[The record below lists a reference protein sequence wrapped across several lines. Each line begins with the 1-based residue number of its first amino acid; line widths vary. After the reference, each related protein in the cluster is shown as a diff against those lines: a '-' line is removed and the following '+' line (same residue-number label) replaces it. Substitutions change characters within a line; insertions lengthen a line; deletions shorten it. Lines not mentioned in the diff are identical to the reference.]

1 MKYLV
6 LLGRILFALL
16 FVMAGFGHFTKAE
29 IGYAESAG
37 VPMASVVVPFSGI
50 LAIVGGLSIA
60 AGYKAK
66 WGAWLIVLF
75 LIPVTFAMHAF
86 WKVTDPQMAQ
96 MQQAHFFKNISMLG
110 AALFTTQMGSGPV
123 SLKD

>member
-1 MKYLV
+1 MKYIV
-6 LLGRILFALL
+6 LLGRILFALI
-16 FVMAGFGHFTKAE
+16 FVVAAFGHFTKAE

-37 VPMASVVVPFSGI
+37 VPMASIVVPLSGI
-50 LAIVGGLSIA
+50 VSILGGLSIA
-60 AGYKAK
+60 LGYQAK

-75 LIPVTFAMHAF
+75 LLLVTPAMHAF

>member
-1 MKYLV
+1 MKYVV
-6 LLGRILFALL
+6 LLGRILFALI
-16 FVMAGFGHFTKAE
+16 FVMAGLGHFTKAE

-37 VPMASVVVPFSGI
+37 VPLASIAVPLSGVI
-50 LAIVGGLSIA
+50 AIVGGLSIA
-60 AGYKAK
+60 LGYKAK

-75 LIPVTFAMHAF
+75 LIPVTFALHAF

-110 AALFTTQMGSGPV
+110 AALLITQFGSGPA
-123 SLKD
+123 SLKE